1 MIAKAYSFA
10 LLGLEAIPIRVEV
23 DISGGLPDLVMV
35 GLPDTAVR
43 ESRERV
49 RAAIQSA
56 GFYWPVRRLL
66 VNLAPAHIR
75 KEGSGYDLAVAAG
88 ILKASGQLE
97 SVDLDDYV
105 FAGEL
110 SIDGS
115 VRPVRGILAMAAS
128 MAAMPHKAFAVS
140 EENVGEALQVTDRVV
155 PLRHLSQT
163 AALRE
168 LCQQSAG
175 RQTKWILPTADDDFH
190 DLKADL
196 VQVAGQNQARRALE
210 IAAAGRHNILMTGP
224 PGSGKSLLARC
235 LPSLLPPLSEEEV
248 LSVNRIYSAAGLL
261 NKEKPWIRQ
270 RPFRCPHVNLTKTGM
285 IGGGVPFQPG
295 EISLAHCG
303 ILYVDE
309 ISEMSRPVLESL
321 RQPAEERKITI
332 SKSWGTM
339 ELPADFQLIG
349 TANPC
354 YCGYSGDRRIACR
367 CTAFEIK
374 RYQNKIS
381 GPLMDRIDLRIS
393 VPRVEFDS
401 LQFREVTP
409 ETSKQVR
416 QRVDQ
421 AWQIRRER
429 EKKGSWDMQQ
439 LQRCLTPAA
448 KDFLARVYD
457 HRGMTARGYG
467 HVLRL
472 ARTIGDLEG
481 QEAITAEI
489 LAEAVQYR
497 G

>member
-1 MIAKAYSFA
+1 MIAKAYSCA
-10 LLGLEAIPIRVEV
+10 LLGLEAIPIGVEV
-23 DISGGLPDLVMV
+23 GISGGLPDLVMV

-56 GFYWPVRRLL
+56 GFHWPVRRML

-97 SVDLDDYV
+97 SLDLEDYV

-115 VRPVRGILAMAAS
+115 VRPIRGILAMAAS
-128 MAAMPHKAFAVS
+128 MAAMPQKSFVVS
-140 EENVGEALQVTDRVV
+140 EENLREAQYGTDRVV

-168 LCQQSAG
+168 LLQKLAG
-175 RQTKWILPTADDDFH
+175 RQPERALPAAESDTH
-190 DLKADL
+190 DLKEDL

-210 IAAAGRHNILMTGP
+210 IAAAGRHNMLMTGP
-224 PGSGKSLLARC
+224 PGSGKSLLAQC
-235 LPSLLPPLSEEEV
+235 LPTILPPLSDEEA

-261 NKEKPWIRQ
+261 TKDKPWIRQ
-270 RPFRCPHVNLTKTGM
+270 RPFRSPHINLTKTGM

-303 ILYVDE
+303 ILYLDE

-321 RQPAEERKITI
+321 RQPAEERRIII
-332 SKSWGTM
+332 SKSWGTL
-339 ELPADFQLIG
+339 ELPADFQLLG

-354 YCGYSGDRRIACR
+354 YCGYCGDRRIACR
-367 CTAFEIK
+367 CTPYEIK

-381 GPLMDRIDLRIS
+381 GPLLDRIDLRIA
-393 VPRVEFDS
+393 VPRVDFDS
-401 LQFREVTP
+401 LHLREGST

-416 QRVDQ
+416 QRVVQ

-429 EKKGSWDMQQ
+429 EIQGPWDLQR
-439 LQRCLTPAA
+439 LQRCLTSAA
-448 KDFLARVYD
+448 KDFMTRVYD
-457 HRGMTARGYG
+457 DRGMTARGYSRL
-467 HVLRL
+467 LRL